1 MKSIIFYTFI
11 VTLLQQLL
19 NEYIAMKQKV
29 KTIKCIGINPNS
41 KNLKKKGEKKSLIV
55 WNQSYK
61 TGENSWDITLGR
73 ENDNKTYSSFC

>member
-1 MKSIIFYTFI
+1 MKTIIFYTFI

-41 KNLKKKGEKKSLIV
+41 KNLKKKGKKSP
-55 WNQSYK
+55 
-61 TGENSWDITLGR
+61 
-73 ENDNKTYSSFC
+73 